1 MDVMRIGLIVALLSL
16 SNPGEARD
24 FPVEA
29 APHSL
34 AGQLLVAT
42 PELDDPNF
50 RHTVIYLV
58 EHDANGA
65 IGVVVNR
72 VLGAAPLGELLR
84 RLGIEEGTDS
94 EAEIQVHFGGPVQL
108 GHSFVLHSPD
118 YRRDAPLVVGNLAA
132 FSSSPEA
139 LRDLALGRGPRH
151 SLFALGYAGW
161 GADQLENEIARGDW
175 FTIAPDESL
184 LFDGAD
190 ETKWRRA
197 LARSGIEL

>member
-1 MDVMRIGLIVALLSL
+1 MDVMRIVVVVVLLSL
-16 SNPGEARD
+16 SGPGEARHTA
-24 FPVEA
+24 VEA
-29 APHSL
+29 APYSL

-50 RHTVIYLV
+50 RHTIVYMV

-65 IGVVVNR
+65 VGVVVNR

-94 EAEIQVHFGGPVQL
+94 EALIQIHFGGPVQL
-108 GHSFVLHSPD
+108 GRSFVLHSPD
-118 YRRDAPLVVGNLAA
+118 YRRDAPLAVGDLAA

-139 LRDLALGRGPRH
+139 LRDMALGRGPRY

-175 FTIAPDESL
+175 LTIAPDEAL

-197 LARSGIEL
+197 LARTGLEL